1 MARVAN
7 FLNDLLTE
15 PDNHTFC
22 PVRILAALG
31 SLQYIALAA
40 ANYFQHAIFD
50 PQGYAVGFGA
60 LIGGIGVALKLKK
73 DSKEDPDVSSGSSS
87 STNSGK

>member
-1 MARVAN
+1 MKAKVLN
-7 FLNDLLTE
+7 FFNDLLTE
-15 PDNHTFC
+15 PDNKTFC
-22 PVRILAALG
+22 PVRILAVLG

-40 ANYFQHAIFD
+40 ANYVQHSVFD

-73 DSKEDPDVSSGSSS
+73 DSKEDHDDAPPS
-87 STNSGK
+87 K

>member
-1 MARVAN
+1 VGKVRK
-7 FLNDLLTE
+7 FFSDILTE

-40 ANYFQHAIFD
+40 ANYVQHNVFD

-60 LIGGIGVALKLKK
+60 LIGGVGVALKLKK
-73 DSKEDPDVSSGSSS
+73 DSKEDGNDTSGSSS
-87 STNSGK
+87 AKP

>member
-1 MARVAN
+1 VVKL
-7 FLNDLLTE
+7 FKDLFTE
-15 PDNHTFC
+15 PDNTIFC

-40 ANYFQHAIFD
+40 ANYIQHSVFD

-73 DSKEDPDVSSGSSS
+73 DSREDSDEA
-87 STNSGK
+87 GKPKV